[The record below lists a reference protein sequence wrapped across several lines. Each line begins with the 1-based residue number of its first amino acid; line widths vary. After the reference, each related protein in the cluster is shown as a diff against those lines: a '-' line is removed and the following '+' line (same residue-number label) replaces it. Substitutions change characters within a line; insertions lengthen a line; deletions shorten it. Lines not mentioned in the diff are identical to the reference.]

1 MLFFVTHCITLLI
14 EKDNSF
20 DELYLQSKTTKFNGH
35 LESET
40 LDQVNGSQKLI
51 KSELWLHG
59 APRKG
64 IGE

>member
-40 LDQVNGSQKLI
+40 LDQDM
-51 KSELWLHG
+51 H
-59 APRKG
+59 
-64 IGE
+64 